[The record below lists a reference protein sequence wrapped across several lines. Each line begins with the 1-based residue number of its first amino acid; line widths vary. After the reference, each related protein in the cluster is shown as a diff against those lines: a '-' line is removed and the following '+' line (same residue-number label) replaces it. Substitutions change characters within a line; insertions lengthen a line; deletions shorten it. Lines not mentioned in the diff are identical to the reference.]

1 MNPALLFG
9 LGGFV
14 FFPIAKTSIAESRDY
29 YNKDLKSTSGL
40 PSIVFPIAWTILYSL
55 IVVSSYFTFLNSN
68 QYDIYLAVLFF
79 VNIMLNKYWSV
90 FFFDFRNT
98 KAAFFIVFLLL
109 GTSIPYLVLVGILQN
124 WLSFGTYF
132 PYVLWLCFA
141 LYLNYNLLKTPTKPP
156 VLNITPKKIINRKI
170 VY

>member
-14 FFPIAKTSIAESRDY
+14 FFPIAKTSIAETREY
-29 YNKDLKSTSGL
+29 YNRDLKSTSGL
-40 PSIVFPIAWTILYSL
+40 PSIVFPIVWNILYSL
-55 IVVSSYFTFLNSN
+55 IVVSGYFTFLNSN
-68 QYDIYLAVLFF
+68 QYDIYLIVLFF

-90 FFFDFRNT
+90 FFFDFKNT

-124 WLSFGTYF
+124 WLSFGTYL
-132 PYVLWLCFA
+132 PYVVWLCVA
-141 LYLNYNLLKTPTKPP
+141 LYLNYNLLKTPTQPP
-156 VLNITPKKIINRKI
+156 VLTVPIKRTIKRQI
-170 VY
+170 VL